1 MCRHYQKDNL
11 GFREIIFL
19 PAKGKQLEK
28 ASLSTFK
35 FLETGMV
42 LVKMKE
48 GRTKFR
54 KGASR
59 ASYILLNLKLKS
71 QVNVAPSA
79 LS

>member
-1 MCRHYQKDNL
+1 
-11 GFREIIFL
+11 
-19 PAKGKQLEK
+19 
-28 ASLSTFK
+28 
-35 FLETGMV
+35 MV

-79 LS
+79 LSWLVNTKFDTQVHSYLPAV